1 MKFITREITSYKCTF
16 GRFDLSTNSIVDLK
30 TKLLATKPGPKTIKE
45 MENKMGTLVG
55 TEEVSETLCM
65 PIELFVEYSKAWMSE
80 HDERPSHIK
89 TTQPPTNFKED
100 ITNG

>member
-16 GRFDLSTNSIVDLK
+16 GRFDLSTNSIVDLQ
-30 TKLLATKPGPKTIKE
+30 TALLATKPGPKTIKE

-55 TEEVSETLCM
+55 TEEVSEILCM
-65 PIELFVEYSKAWMSE
+65 PIELFVEYAKSWMSE
-80 HDERPSHIK
+80 HDERPAHIK
-89 TTQPPTNFKED
+89 NNTTTNEFKED